1 MGDTNIAVENA
12 FILCDNNAS
21 CSAKCYGGY
30 IFPSGYTEE
39 SYRYQNGV
47 WKPIASACKRK
58 RVFLNQYGISFITIH
73 IREFFYSE
81 YHCLNFLDSLIKILY
96 RDLNNLDL
104 NEYICD
110 IQTKKI
116 YISI

>member
-21 CSAKCYGGY
+21 CSAKCYRGY

-39 SYRYQNGV
+39 SYGYQNGV

-58 RVFLNQYGISFITIH
+58 SSFFLQSIWHFFLKNYSHPGI
-73 IREFFYSE
+73 
-81 YHCLNFLDSLIKILY
+81 FL
-96 RDLNNLDL
+96 
-104 NEYICD
+104 
-110 IQTKKI
+110 
-116 YISI
+116 

>member
-1 MGDTNIAVENA
+1 MGDTDIAVENA
-12 FILCDNNAS
+12 FILCDKNAG
-21 CSAKCYGGY
+21 AKCYRGY

-58 RVFLNQYGISFITIH
+58 SIFLKSIWHFFNKFSHLGIFLIENNIVL
-73 IREFFYSE
+73 I
-81 YHCLNFLDSLIKILY
+81 FLDSLIKLLY
-96 RDLNNLDL
+96 RRLNNLDL
-104 NEYICD
+104 NEYSCD
-110 IQTKKI
+110 IQMKKI